1 MGLYELL
8 DVFDD
13 KLINWIEKNTKNLVD
28 YWDIRAEIKSGNSL
42 EFTNRKSKEISSYE
56 LVECSIR
63 ALYEGKWGFY
73 VLKDLNSN
81 TIKQGMESAI
91 KFCKVPSISIN
102 NPFKINEVDSYNK
115 KIRIKSKKKII
126 DVPIEEK
133 INLLKEH
140 EDIAFNYSKKV
151 KNTKT
156 TYIDKHVKKIF
167 LNAFGSKIFQEMEF
181 VRLFS
186 TVFAAENG
194 VIQHS
199 MNSVAGIGGFEI
211 VETKKARA
219 ISKKSAKEAIELLG
233 ASSPVGGKFTVI
245 MDPKLVG
252 TFVHEA
258 IGHSC
263 EADLVLQKES
273 VLKGKIGEK
282 IANESVTISD
292 NPILGQGTLFSLP
305 YELYGSYVYDDEG
318 IKSKKVDIIKEGIL
332 INFLHNLETASRM
345 GTSPNGHGRASTAG
359 SIPQVRMGFTYLEP
373 QDWELEEIISETKH
387 GILCEDFQ
395 YGYTDTTTG
404 NFQFKCRISSLI
416 ENGEKTKLM
425 RDVSL
430 GGMSLEILNRIS
442 AIGNKKTFNYSDGI
456 CGKGGQ
462 GVRVCSGGP
471 FIRVEDVIIG
481 GLN

>member
-28 YWDIRAEIKSGNSL
+28 YWDIRAEVKSGNFL

-115 KIRIKSKKKII
+115 KIRIKSKKKIK

-219 ISKKSAKEAIELLG
+219 ISKKS
-233 ASSPVGGKFTVI
+233 
-245 MDPKLVG
+245 
-252 TFVHEA
+252 
-258 IGHSC
+258 
-263 EADLVLQKES
+263 
-273 VLKGKIGEK
+273 
-282 IANESVTISD
+282 
-292 NPILGQGTLFSLP
+292 
-305 YELYGSYVYDDEG
+305 
-318 IKSKKVDIIKEGIL
+318 
-332 INFLHNLETASRM
+332 
-345 GTSPNGHGRASTAG
+345 
-359 SIPQVRMGFTYLEP
+359 
-373 QDWELEEIISETKH
+373 
-387 GILCEDFQ
+387 
-395 YGYTDTTTG
+395 
-404 NFQFKCRISSLI
+404 
-416 ENGEKTKLM
+416 
-425 RDVSL
+425 
-430 GGMSLEILNRIS
+430 
-442 AIGNKKTFNYSDGI
+442 
-456 CGKGGQ
+456 
-462 GVRVCSGGP
+462 
-471 FIRVEDVIIG
+471 
-481 GLN
+481 